1 MDSPFASILFTNT
14 APSEADCE
22 QIHALLAEKC
32 DEISY
37 LSQKIIRIQRSFGD
51 FDKAYRPEIR
61 LGCDE
66 SLLDELTQKRDA
78 LNIFVDAHLS
88 LVSPVRRLPEDI
100 VREIFMACMPASSN
114 AGLGVKEAPLLL
126 CRICSGWRHLALAT
140 PELWSSLHIVVSRR
154 STGEGLAA
162 TAKCWLSRS
171 GMLTL
176 SISLASNCTRV
187 YFPHISRLLAGLA
200 EFSMRW
206 ESIDISL
213 RSFDPLDA
221 LSHLRPD
228 NVPML
233 KRASF
238 GRREHGGMALS
249 SSSLPFLTTTS
260 LRNVSIAG
268 EDDPSLLQ
276 LPWTQLTHLM
286 LGGQPGLSQ
295 PSISGIL
302 AVLRRCTQLQTF
314 QLQLSNAEGRFSINV
329 DPVTHPNLRQLEVS
343 TDTDY
348 RRLSALFTKMLLP
361 NLQSLKLSFRDYR
374 AIVPPP
380 GEAPPLHIFAQSL
393 ERLSLNVPGL
403 HGGYLLR
410 LLPLMLHLDEL
421 ELHGEPSLLPVAGA
435 EALGPPDARFLAHF
449 GLTHISRFRLFKFK
463 AVSDDTL
470 LTFVRNHAAHLKH
483 FTIHLNRPM
492 QRDISALLQPF
503 IERGLEISIRY
514 SPAL

>member
-22 QIHALLAEKC
+22 KIHALLAEKC
-32 DEISY
+32 KEISF
-37 LSQKIIRIQRSFGD
+37 LSQEIIRIQRSVED
-51 FDKAYRPEIR
+51 FDKAYRPETR

-66 SLLDELTQKRDA
+66 HLLDELTQKRDA
-78 LNIFVDAHLS
+78 LNIFIDAHLS

-114 AGLGVKEAPLLL
+114 AGMGVKEAPLLL

-171 GMLTL
+171 GVLPL
-176 SISLASNCTRV
+176 SISLDSNCTRA
-187 YFPHISRLLAGLA
+187 YFPYMSRLLAALA
-200 EFSMRW
+200 EFSIRW

-221 LSHLRPD
+221 LSHVRPD
-228 NVPML
+228 NVPKL

-238 GRREHGGMALS
+238 GRREHVGIMLPCN
-249 SSSLPFLTTTS
+249 SLPFLMTAS
-260 LRNVSIAG
+260 LRSVSVSG
-268 EDDPSLLQ
+268 EDDPSLMH
-276 LPWTQLTHLM
+276 LPWTQLKHLM

-314 QLQLSNAEGRFSINV
+314 QLHLSNAEGHFSSNV
-329 DPVTHPNLRQLEVS
+329 EPVNHPNLRHLEVS

-348 RRLSALFTKMLLP
+348 RRLSALFMKMLLP
-361 NLQSLKLSFRDYR
+361 NLQSLKLTFRDYR

-380 GEAPPLHIFAQSL
+380 GEAPPLHIFAPSL
-393 ERLSLNVPGL
+393 ERLSLDIPGL
-403 HGGYLLR
+403 QGEYLLR
-410 LLPLMLHLDEL
+410 LFPLMLHLDEL
-421 ELHGEPSLLPVAGA
+421 ELHGEPALLPAAGA
-435 EALGPPDARFLAHF
+435 DALCLPDARFLAHF
-449 GLTHISRFRLFKFK
+449 GLTHISHFRLFKFK

-470 LTFVRNHAAHLKH
+470 LAFVRNHAAHLKH
-483 FTIHLNRPM
+483 FTIHLDRPM

-503 IERGLEISIRY
+503 IERGVEILIKY
-514 SPAL
+514 SPAV